1 MAGFRLFMAT
11 TAGAL
16 LLAGHAGAQGVPRL
30 DSYAGVAVRILQSN
44 NAGNIHHLIDPTTRR
59 VAGLIRGCPHA
70 HNLAVHPDS
79 LYYYC
84 SNEQDKTVDV
94 FDTRTL
100 QQLQQIPLSERPNK
114 VVVNKKYRKIYAGIR
129 QIPRNGVAV
138 IDVIDVD
145 TNKLVRSIP
154 VDHGVHNTYVTPD
167 ERWVVAGLGGEVK
180 PGQPTIQVIDPATDT
195 VAWSMELT
203 GHEQYGRR
211 NHEVRPMA
219 FEANAD
225 GTTKR
230 MFAQATGINAVWV
243 IDWASR
249 KVVDML
255 WPPALPA
262 WKQNADGI
270 QTGDMH
276 GLEVLPNRSAVWASS
291 RLDSRIYGW
300 TLPGL
305 KYIGAVEV
313 GPTANWMTPTP
324 DSRFMYVAV
333 SGADYTAVVDLQ
345 KLQVVDKIKVGA
357 RPARINTAILPLDR
371 VNAPT
376 ATSGASASPPVRR
389 SDGQPATPVA
399 TSGVQSKAVSSSAA
413 ASAADVDFFRKNIE
427 PLFTR
432 ARGGTM
438 PGYASCVMCHTWQTK
453 LRFSLQTPATDAG
466 WTVAQS
472 RANFDVVTR
481 LINTATPEASRLLIK
496 PLAPNAGGSGHTGG
510 TYWNSRDDPEY
521 QAVLTWIR
529 SLPTDRYVPP
539 AEPTLDFAFFRA
551 CVQQVFA
558 KPREGHIRCSNCHNA
573 GIIGF
578 AALPG
583 DGRESWNDAEAK
595 RAFQLI
601 SRVIVP
607 GDPDHS
613 RFLLK
618 PLHPDAGGSY
628 AHNGVRRW
636 QSRTD
641 PEYQMLA
648 EWIAG
653 KRTGNKCSS

>member
-1 MAGFRLFMAT
+1 MAVSRLFMAT

-16 LLAGHAGAQGVPRL
+16 LLAGQAAAQGVPRL

-44 NAGNIHHLIDPTTRR
+44 NAGNVHHLIDPTTRR

-100 QQLQQIPLSERPNK
+100 QQILQIPLSERPNK
-114 VVVNKKYRKIYAGIR
+114 IVVNKKYRKIYAGIR

-145 TNKLVRSIP
+145 TNTLVRSIP

-167 ERWVVAGLGGEVK
+167 ERWIVAGLGGEVK

-243 IDWASR
+243 VDWTSR

-357 RPARINTAILPLDR
+357 RPARINTAILPLNR
-371 VNAPT
+371 VNTPA
-376 ATSGASASPPVRR
+376 ATSGASASPT
-389 SDGQPATPVA
+389 PARPVA
-399 TSGVQSKAVSSSAA
+399 TTGVQAANASSNRGA

-427 PLFTR
+427 PLFMR

-472 RANFDVVTR
+472 RANFDIITR
-481 LINTATPEASRLLIK
+481 LINTAKPEASRLLIK

-529 SLPTDRYVPP
+529 SLPTDRYIPP

-578 AALPG
+578 AAPPG
-583 DGRESWNDAEAK
+583 DGRDSWNDAEAN

-641 PEYQMLA
+641 PEYRMLA

-653 KRTGNKCSS
+653 KRSGSNCSS